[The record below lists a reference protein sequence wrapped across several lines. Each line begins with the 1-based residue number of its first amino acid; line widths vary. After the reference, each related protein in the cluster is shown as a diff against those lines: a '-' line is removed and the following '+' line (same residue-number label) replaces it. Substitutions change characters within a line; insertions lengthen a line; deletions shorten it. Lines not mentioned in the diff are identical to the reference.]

1 MKVKVIK
8 LKTVLLIVLA
18 VCGVSSFAQVK
29 TVMYVMKKGTVV
41 FQSTVSDVDS
51 VTFDKS
57 AVSDTLIIYKNDN
70 SFANKL
76 LLNDIQQLSFSG
88 ENLSIEMSNS
98 KNVLAFVDIA
108 KLLFVNTNSTG
119 INNPS
124 AQSGFNVLVS
134 VTSAGDVIVE
144 SSVVIKSLSLFGIDG
159 KMISFERY
167 NSAMLRITSLQDEPA
182 GVYLLRV
189 ETEQGTVVKKV
200 VKSLNK

>member
-144 SSVVIKSLSLFGIDG
+144 GSVVIKSLSLFGIDG